1 LSYTQPPPLP
11 EEEIDPFLK
20 EQKIARICT
29 LNKNGTIHAAAVWFL
44 YRNGSIV
51 MCTPAATRK
60 VKNIVRDNNVTVLVD
75 DPETARGV
83 LIFGKAKLEYEYS
96 FREAASLYE
105 KYVSIQEA
113 AKVVREMSRISKGGL
128 VMITVKPE
136 RIVSF
141 DSTKDTMLKLNVRKS
156 TT

>member
-1 LSYTQPPPLP
+1 
-11 EEEIDPFLK
+11 
-20 EQKIARICT
+20 
-29 LNKNGTIHAAAVWFL
+29 
-44 YRNGSIV
+44 

-75 DPETARGV
+75 DPDTARGV
-83 LIFGKAKLEYEYS
+83 LIFGKAKLEFEYS

-113 AKVVREMSRISKGGL
+113 AKVVREMSRISKRGL

-156 TT
+156 TA